1 MYVCG
6 CQYKY
11 MHVYTYYNTYH
22 IHSQLLFTISTF
34 VHTSFAYYTLYTHTY
49 SYTHYTIYTYT
60 YSDYL
65 PKLGLREGWKDA
77 LQSLAQKNVPTFL
90 FSSGYGDI
98 VQQVSYSGVLY

>member
-1 MYVCG
+1 MSLLVCI
-6 CQYKY
+6 Y
-11 MHVYTYYNTYH
+11 
-22 IHSQLLFTISTF
+22 IF
-34 VHTSFAYYTLYTHTY
+34 VRYLPCTNPVLYTHAY
-49 SYTHYTIYTYT
+49 LILSVHTILYIHIYT

-98 VQQVSYSGVLY
+98 VQQVRYSDFLY

>member
-1 MYVCG
+1 M
-6 CQYKY
+6 
-11 MHVYTYYNTYH
+11 
-22 IHSQLLFTISTF
+22 
-34 VHTSFAYYTLYTHTY
+34 
-49 SYTHYTIYTYT
+49 YT

-98 VQQVSYSGVLY
+98 VQQVSYSGVLYQ